1 MASSILLEQLRGHSA
16 EQSFDLPAVSK
27 GLAQQRREFPRDV
40 ATAATPVLLHRE
52 DERRMPPAAGARG
65 ALRPNAGLAHFGQ
78 RPLGGR
84 PELLHF
90 DQKSFPGSADG
101 RSRIHGTYIL

>member
-27 GLAQQRREFPRDV
+27 GLAQQRREFPGDV

-65 ALRPNAGLAHFGQ
+65 ALRPNAGLAHFGH
-78 RPLGGR
+78 RALGGR
-84 PELLHF
+84 PEVSDLLKESLPLPIRRDMRCFH
-90 DQKSFPGSADG
+90 A
-101 RSRIHGTYIL
+101 